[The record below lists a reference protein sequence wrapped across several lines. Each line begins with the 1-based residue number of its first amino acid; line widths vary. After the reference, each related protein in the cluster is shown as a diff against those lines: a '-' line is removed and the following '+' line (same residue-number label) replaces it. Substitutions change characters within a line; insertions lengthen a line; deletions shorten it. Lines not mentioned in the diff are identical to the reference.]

1 MVECTIHISMYQDLG
16 LGIESVFYSKKLQ
29 PFLGHSV
36 DYIFIGVC
44 IHISKF
50 YFCCGICNAPN
61 ILVSIIVP
69 YISFLQTNVVTNYN
83 FFQT

>member
-16 LGIESVFYSKKLQ
+16 LGIESVFYNKKLQ

-44 IHISKF
+44 IHISKL
-50 YFCCGICNAPN
+50 YF
-61 ILVSIIVP
+61 LLR
-69 YISFLQTNVVTNYN
+69 YLQRT
-83 FFQT
+83 